1 MKRRIVTLIAITIIL
16 ITVLAGSGCFESE
29 PTTKELGDYAKG
41 FLQDKKYKRLV
52 IEIDYVEGFPPT
64 QEVLDL
70 LQSRINFYCDKDQTL
85 IFKDS
90 IPKPSSSY
98 SLDDIKKLEDKNRD
112 YHKSKSDIVA
122 YILYLNGAYS
132 DNNDVLGVAYSP
144 SSIAIFKEKIY
155 DISIPFWA
163 TNLVDSVDYE
173 KSVVIHEFGHLLA
186 MVNIGYQSDR
196 NHEDTQGSHCI
207 DDNCVMYRSVETVSI
222 GSLITQ
228 EDPQPPTDFD
238 ADCRSDMANLKSDV
252 F

>member
-1 MKRRIVTLIAITIIL
+1 MKRRIITLIAITIL
-16 ITVLAGSGCFESE
+16 LFTVLASSGCFESQ
-29 PTTKELGDYAKG
+29 PPPKELGDFAKG
-41 FLQDKKYKRLV
+41 FLQDTKYKRIIV
-52 IEIDYVEGFPPT
+52 EIDYVEGFPPT
-64 QEVLDL
+64 PEVLDL
-70 LQSRINFYCDKDQTL
+70 LKSRINFYCDKDQIL

-90 IPKPSSSY
+90 IPKPASSY
-98 SLDDIKKLEDKNRD
+98 SLNDIKKLEDENRD

-122 YILYLNGAYS
+122 YVLYLNGAYS
-132 DNNDVLGVAYSP
+132 DNNDVLGVAYGP

-155 DISIPFWA
+155 NINIPIWA
-163 TNLVDSVDYE
+163 TNLVGQVDYE

-186 MVNIGYQSDR
+186 LVNIGYQSDR

-228 EDPQPPTDFD
+228 EDPKPPTDFD
-238 ADCRSDMANLKSDV
+238 DDCRSDLSNLKSDV